1 MKDRNQLIV
10 LGVLLGVLAVTA
22 FTVYRSR
29 NSADDVIQPS
39 VAMDTRFTPLSVD
52 NPALR
57 LDILKR
63 FLALEYTGVH
73 RSIFSATL
81 PPPPAP
87 PAPPPQAN
95 LNPGPP
101 PGPPPLTVDAK
112 YFGYVSDLGGAH
124 RRAFFATS
132 NNEDVIIASEGD
144 TFMGRFRVVRLT
156 NTIADVE
163 EVSTGRHATLTLDEG
178 APRPEGIAQ

>member
-1 MKDRNQLIV
+1 MTSRTKIIV
-10 LGVLLGVLAVTA
+10 EVVLLVVLAGVGINY
-22 FTVYRSR
+22 YRTQ
-29 NSADDVIQPS
+29 NSSEPEAAPAVSLDE
-39 VAMDTRFTPLSVD
+39 RFTPLNVD

-63 FLALEYTGVH
+63 FLALEYKGVH

-87 PAPPPQAN
+87 PPSKQSAVN
-95 LNPGPP
+95 VVPGPP

-112 YFGYVSDLGGAH
+112 YFGYVSDLGGSH
-124 RRAFFATS
+124 RRAFFATA

-144 TFMGRFRVVRLT
+144 TFLGRFRIVRLT
-156 NTIADVE
+156 ATTADVE
-163 EVSTGRHATLTLDEG
+163 EVSSGRRATLTLEEPSPIG
-178 APRPEGIAQ
+178 